1 LPLVTKE
8 KDPGFVLR
16 GLMATLFFSL
26 MAVVRRILGIISSW
40 VSHNFGY
47 QI

>member
-16 GLMATLFFSL
+16 GLMAILFLTDGCSEK
-26 MAVVRRILGIISSW
+26 
-40 VSHNFGY
+40 NFGNH
-47 QI
+47 IF